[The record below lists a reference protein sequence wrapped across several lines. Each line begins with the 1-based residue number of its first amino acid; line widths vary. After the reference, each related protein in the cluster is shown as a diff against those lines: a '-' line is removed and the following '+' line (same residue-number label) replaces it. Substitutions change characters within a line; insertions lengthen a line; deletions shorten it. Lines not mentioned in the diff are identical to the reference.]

1 MEVLIVFIPI
11 AITIASCIGFS
22 CQYTRLN
29 NRIVSLEETMSN
41 MVSYINTS
49 TQQYNLSA
57 SNHYTMVPRPS
68 APPASIPPASIP
80 PGYGYRYYPENP
92 DII

>member
-49 TQQYNLSA
+49 TQQYNLAA
-57 SNHYTMVPRPS
+57 SNHYTVVPIPS
-68 APPASIPPASIP
+68 APPASIP